1 MAKEGV
7 FPYRARHPHRQ
18 LSTLKMEKLTVPK
31 FRAMKAG
38 GRKIVMLTAY
48 DYTMA
53 RLLDSA
59 GVDGLLVGD
68 SLAMVVQGHHTTLPV
83 TIEQMIY
90 HASMVARAVQRALV
104 VVDMPFLSYQ
114 LGIRDAIA
122 NAGRVLKE
130 TGAHAVKLEGGADQ
144 AEVIAA
150 LVKAGIPVMAH
161 LGVMPQSVLQSG
173 GYSVQR
179 DLSRLVADAKAV
191 EQAGAFAVVLEC
203 IAAEIA
209 AQITKQVSIPT
220 VGIGSGAECDGQI
233 QVVHDLLGLTLGKVP
248 KHSKCYADL
257 KSLAV
262 AAVTRYCEEV
272 RSGAFP
278 TEKQSFQ

>member
-1 MAKEGV
+1 
-7 FPYRARHPHRQ
+7 
-18 LSTLKMEKLTVPK
+18 MEKLTVPK

-68 SLAMVVQGHHTTLPV
+68 SLAMVVQGHQTTLPV
-83 TIEQMIY
+83 TLEQMIY

-104 VVDMPFLSYQ
+104 VADMPFLSYQ

-130 TGAHAVKLEGGADQ
+130 TGCHAVKLEGGADQ

-150 LVKAGIPVMAH
+150 LVRAGIPVMAH

-173 GYSVQR
+173 GYTVQR
-179 DLSRLVADAKAV
+179 DSSRLVADAKAV

-203 IAAEIA
+203 IAADTA

-220 VGIGSGAECDGQI
+220 IGIGAGSHCDGQI
-233 QVVHDLLGLTLGKVP
+233 QVLHDLLGLTVGKVP

-257 KSLAV
+257 KSLAI
-262 AAVTRYCEEV
+262 AAVTRYCEDV

-278 TEKQSFQ
+278 TKEQSFQ